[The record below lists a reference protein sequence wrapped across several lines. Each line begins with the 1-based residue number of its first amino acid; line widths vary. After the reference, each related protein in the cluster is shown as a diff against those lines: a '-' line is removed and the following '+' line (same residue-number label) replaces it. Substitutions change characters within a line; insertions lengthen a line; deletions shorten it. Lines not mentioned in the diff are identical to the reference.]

1 MKKFKKI
8 TVALMCLCL
17 AVSLVPMALADN
29 AETSG
34 TCGDNLT
41 WTLSDGVLTIS
52 GTGEMEDY
60 SFNPPWE
67 SESGSITTVVIEN
80 GVTSIGEA
88 AFWLCYNI
96 TSVTMPDSVT
106 AIDDYAFFGC
116 SALAGI
122 TIPAGVTSIGFDA
135 FSCTYS
141 LTEIVVS
148 EDNQTYCT
156 DNGILYSKDKTEL
169 VYYPRGFDA
178 EAFTVPAFVT
188 TIGEG
193 AFDFTGLRN
202 ITVSNGV
209 TTIGYCAFSD
219 CSNLRSITLP
229 SSITS
234 IETQAFYSCSGLTDV
249 YYDGS
254 ENDWNTIEIG
264 EDNECLTSATIHY
277 NSTSDGADDT
287 GNTPVFTDV
296 VSGSYYCDAVAWA
309 VGQGIT
315 TGTTSTTF
323 SPDDTCTRGQIITF
337 LWRAVG
343 SPAPTGAGSFSDVDA
358 SIYYADAAQW
368 ASEQGIDLSTG
379 TFSPAAAC
387 TRATVVEYLYRLA
400 GSPEAAAATQFTDVS
415 ASDSYASAVA
425 WAVETG
431 VTTGTSETTFDPAA
445 TCTRGQIVTFLY
457 RALG

>member
-17 AVSLVPMALADN
+17 AVSLVPMALADD

-41 WTLSDGVLTIS
+41 WTLADGVLTIS

-60 SFNPPWE
+60 TFDSNPAPWYLTEESQSF
-67 SESGSITTVVIEN
+67 TTVIIE
-80 GVTSIGEA
+80 G
-88 AFWLCYNI
+88 
-96 TSVTMPDSVT
+96 
-106 AIDDYAFFGC
+106 
-116 SALAGI
+116 
-122 TIPAGVTSIGFDA
+122 
-135 FSCTYS
+135 
-141 LTEIVVS
+141 
-148 EDNQTYCT
+148 
-156 DNGILYSKDKTEL
+156 
-169 VYYPRGFDA
+169 
-178 EAFTVPAFVT
+178 
-188 TIGEG
+188 
-193 AFDFTGLRN
+193 
-202 ITVSNGV
+202 GV
-209 TTIGYCAFSD
+209 TTIGSNAFSD
-219 CSNLRSITLP
+219 CGGLTSITIPDSVTSIGRAAFSYCFALT
-229 SSITS
+229 SITIPNSVTS
-234 IETQAFYSCSGLTDV
+234 ISDNAFSSCEGLTSITIPDSVTTIGSAAFSFCSSLTSITIPNSVTSISNNTFSFCESLTSITIPNSVTTIGAEAFSFCESLTDV
-249 YYDGS
+249 YYGGS
-254 ENDWNTIEIG
+254 EEAWNAIEIG
-264 EDNECLTSATIHY
+264 EEENDYLTSATIHY
-277 NSTSDGADDT
+277 SSTSDGADDT

>member
-17 AVSLVPMALADN
+17 AVSLVPMALADDI
-29 AETSG
+29 ETSG

-52 GTGEMEDY
+52 GTGKMEDY
-60 SFNPPWE
+60 TSNDAPWF
-67 SESGSITTVVIEN
+67 S
-80 GVTSIGEA
+80 A
-88 AFWLCYNI
+88 I
-96 TSVTMPDSVT
+96 TSQSHTV
-106 AIDDYAFFGC
+106 
-116 SALAGI
+116 
-122 TIPAGVTSIGFDA
+122 
-135 FSCTYS
+135 
-141 LTEIVVS
+141 IV
-148 EDNQTYCT
+148 D
-156 DNGILYSKDKTEL
+156 
-169 VYYPRGFDA
+169 
-178 EAFTVPAFVT
+178 
-188 TIGEG
+188 
-193 AFDFTGLRN
+193 
-202 ITVSNGV
+202 NGV
-209 TTIGYCAFSD
+209 TTIGDWAFYYCNLAGITILDSVTYIGSHSFYC
-219 CSNLRSITLP
+219 CSNLTSITIPNSVTTIGREAFAWCSGLT
-229 SSITS
+229 SITIPDS
-234 IETQAFYSCSGLTDV
+234 ITTISEEVFACCNNLASVTIPDSVTTIGDAAFIGCYNLTDV
-249 YYDGS
+249 YYGGS
-254 ENDWNTIEIG
+254 EEAWNAIEIG
-264 EDNECLTSATIHY
+264 EEENNFLTSATIHY
-277 NSTSDGADDT
+277 SSTDNSTDDT

-358 SIYYADAAQW
+358 SIYYADATQW

-415 ASDSYASAVA
+415 VSDSYASAVA